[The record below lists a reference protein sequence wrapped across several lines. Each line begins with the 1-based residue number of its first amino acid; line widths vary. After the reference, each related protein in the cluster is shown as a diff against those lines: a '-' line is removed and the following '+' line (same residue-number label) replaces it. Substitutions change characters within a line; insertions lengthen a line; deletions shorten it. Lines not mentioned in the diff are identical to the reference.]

1 MQRFLGIPKLEKL
14 LIRKVVHDLT
24 EIAQC
29 PSSTF
34 KFFGIKANK
43 NWSTPE
49 DERKQKNIYTG
60 LSKLNANLQWL
71 AYNNPRQFL
80 SEIKEIDFK
89 KNRVFMLDSFNDYST
104 IVLLIEAQLEFQR
117 RNYCKD
123 ETMICEKLL
132 SNNGHR
138 WIMGKTESVLRFIDE
153 ASNINYKQYTK
164 KMLFYVSNYEV
175 FISDNAVLLE
185 SKYLEEYSSKKNEVL
200 IATL

>member
-1 MQRFLGIPKLEKL
+1 MQKITGIPKIEKI

-24 EIAQC
+24 EIVKC
-29 PSSTF
+29 PNSTF

-43 NWSTPE
+43 KWSTPE

-60 LSKLNANLQWL
+60 LCKLNANLQWL
-71 AYNNPRQFL
+71 AYKNPRQFI

-89 KNRVFMLDSFNDYST
+89 KNKIFMLDSFNDYST
-104 IVLLIEAQLEFQR
+104 IVVLIEAQLEYQR

-123 ETMICEKLL
+123 DTMICEKLL

-138 WIMGKTESVLRFIDE
+138 WIIGKTESVLRFIEE
-153 ASNINYKQYTK
+153 ASNIDYKEYTK
-164 KMLFYVSNYEV
+164 KLLFYVSNYEV

-185 SKYLEEYSSKKNEVL
+185 SKYLDEFSSKKNEVL
-200 IATL
+200 IASF

>member
-1 MQRFLGIPKLEKL
+1 MQKIKGIPKIEKL

-24 EIAQC
+24 EIVQC

-34 KFFGIKANK
+34 KFFGIKVDK
-43 NWSTPE
+43 KWSTPE
-49 DERKQKNIYTG
+49 DERKQKTIYSG
-60 LSKLNANLQWL
+60 LCKLNANLQWL

-104 IVLLIEAQLEFQR
+104 IVLLIEAQLEYQR

-123 ETMICEKLL
+123 DTMICEKLL

-164 KMLFYVSNYEV
+164 KILFYVSNYEV

-185 SKYLEEYSSKKNEVL
+185 SKYLEEFSSKKNEVL
-200 IATL
+200 IATF